1 MPALTVDRATELDH
15 EAITIDLAELARYLQ
30 DQLGQRM
37 TAHLVGLR
45 DPKQVG
51 RWQRAEGPRP
61 NAQVDRRLREGYK
74 IVRML
79 CEAYD
84 ATTARAWL
92 FGTNTRLDDQAP
104 IELLREASSG
114 EQFTQVIRAARQAAA
129 FQG

>member
-1 MPALTVDRATELDH
+1 MPALTVDRATQLDH
-15 EAITIDLAELARYLQ
+15 EATTMDVVELASYLQ
-30 DQLGQRM
+30 QQLGQRM

-61 NAQVDRRLREGYK
+61 SEPVIRRLREGYK

-79 CEAYD
+79 SEAYD
-84 ATTARAWL
+84 AATARAWL

-104 IELLREASSG
+104 IELLREADSSAV
-114 EQFTQVIRAARQAAA
+114 FTQLIRAARQAAA
-129 FQG
+129 FQT